1 MKKVDK
7 KEELLNFIKKYVDD
21 NGYPPTVREMCRAVK
36 VNSTSTIAYHLARL
50 EDEGSIKKNPNKN
63 RALEVVDNFTTK
75 FAKVITS
82 NDTAGLTSI
91 PMLGVITAGEPI
103 LAVEN
108 CEEYFMVSPNLFRGD
123 GLFMLTVKG
132 ESMINAGIFDGD
144 QIIVRQ
150 QTYADNGEIVAVG
163 NYKMGEYYAVGAF
176 SGDFSA
182 KVIEIV
188 YNTNRTMVRFELDK
202 DCDGYFV
209 HNPET
214 MPNDFLKIY
223 QEVHNYYNAQGD
235 RARMYPMKKHD
246 VFSVSVDAFGG
257 VEPAVGATVSWD
269 DTNGYSAA

>member
-1 MKKVDK
+1 
-7 KEELLNFIKKYVDD
+7 
-21 NGYPPTVREMCRAVK
+21 
-36 VNSTSTIAYHLARL
+36 
-50 EDEGSIKKNPNKN
+50 
-63 RALEVVDNFTTK
+63 
-75 FAKVITS
+75 
-82 NDTAGLTSI
+82 
-91 PMLGVITAGEPI
+91 
-103 LAVEN
+103 
-108 CEEYFMVSPNLFRGD
+108 
-123 GLFMLTVKG
+123 
-132 ESMINAGIFDGD
+132 
-144 QIIVRQ
+144 
-150 QTYADNGEIVAVG
+150 
-163 NYKMGEYYAVGAF
+163 MGEYYAVGAF

-257 VEPAVGATVSWD
+257 VEPAVGATVAWD
-269 DTNGYSAA
+269 DVNGYSAA